1 MPAPNLW
8 QQVHGMAAEKSLIE
22 RRIVLPLSHAA
33 LAEEHGVRAPRAVM
47 LFGSAWVSEPAPGAH
62 HGTRNPRGVEP
73 MTSSSRP

>member
-1 MPAPNLW
+1 
-8 QQVHGMAAEKSLIE
+8 MAAEKSLIE

-62 HGTRNPRGVEP
+62 PGTRNPRGVEP
-73 MTSSSRP
+73 MTSSSGP